1 MNRVSLRALSV
12 GAEPTLHGTT
22 GWAHRPAH
30 EPPETPWTVAA
41 DAGTRGACTTQDV
54 TVWLGG
60 DDLKLAVTWV
70 KAWLAAQRA
79 PDPRREARYRFR
91 KGMDTRARTPPR
103 QGDLTGAVR
112 EEATR

>member
-54 TVWLGG
+54 TVRLGG

-79 PDPRREARYRFR
+79 PDPRCGARYQFR
-91 KGMDTRARTPPR
+91 KGSDDQTEGTPASERPTR
-103 QGDLTGAVR
+103 GSG
-112 EEATR
+112 

>member
-1 MNRVSLRALSV
+1 VNRVCLRALYV
-12 GAEPTLHGTT
+12 GAEPTRHGTI
-22 GWAHRPAH
+22 GWAHRPVP
-30 EPPETPWTVAA
+30 EPPDVPWTCEA
-41 DAGTRGACTTQDV
+41 DARARRACTTQDV

-60 DDLKLAVTWV
+60 DDLKLAV
-70 KAWLAAQRA
+70 KLLEARLAAQRA